1 MRLVQQLIPQKRLC
15 SLNQP
20 VISIKKSRNTGRGHT
35 PILHVGIITPL
46 PERQARRHVQS
57 AACDSF
63 LKNHTIFMRLHET
76 IGINVDLH
84 IDLTRDSHLI

>member
-1 MRLVQQLIPQKRLC
+1 MGLVQQLIPQKWLSSLC
-15 SLNQP
+15 QLDAL
-20 VISIKKSRNTGRGHT
+20 IKKRGKTGGGNT

-46 PERQARRHVQS
+46 LERHARRHVQS

-63 LKNHTIFMRLHET
+63 LKNHLIFMRLHET
-76 IGINVDLH
+76 IGIYVNLQ